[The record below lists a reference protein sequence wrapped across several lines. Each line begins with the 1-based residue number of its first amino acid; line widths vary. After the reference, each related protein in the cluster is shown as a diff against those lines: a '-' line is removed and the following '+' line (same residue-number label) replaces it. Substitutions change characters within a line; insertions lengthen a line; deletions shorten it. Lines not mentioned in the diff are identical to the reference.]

1 MHNRAPKLLNI
12 LLLGLVWLP
21 FHALSNTPAPT
32 TTQQQAT
39 ARQPTPLRQQP
50 SPDAV
55 ILTELNKAEPL
66 QVLTRQ
72 GGWYQVAPSTKPE
85 GWVRLFALQFTKT
98 IYRPDNQLQS
108 DINGLVTPG
117 HNQVTSSTGVRGLDK
132 VSIENAHPDF
142 AALVLV
148 QSFAQSKP
156 VAQAFA
162 SEASLQVD
170 PALRLSEGQP

>member
-1 MHNRAPKLLNI
+1 MHNHAPRSLNI
-12 LLLGLVWLP
+12 ILLGLVWLP
-21 FHALSNTPAPT
+21 LHALCNTPAPT
-32 TTQQQAT
+32 TAQPQAT
-39 ARQPTPLRQQP
+39 VRQPTPLRQQP

-66 QVLTRQ
+66 QVLMRQ

-85 GWVRLFALQFTKT
+85 GWVRLFALQFAKT
-98 IYRPDNQLQS
+98 IYRPDNELQT
-108 DINGLVTPG
+108 DINGLVMPG

-132 VSIENAHPDF
+132 VSIENAQADF
-142 AALVLV
+142 AALVMV

-156 VAQAFA
+156 IAQAFA